1 MRPVGHEAQRASR
14 AESARVDQWL
24 WAVRILKTRS
34 AATEVCR
41 SGRVQVNGHTVKA
54 AAQLK
59 VGDRVEARVHG
70 RDRVLEVVK
79 TISKRVGAPEA
90 STCLVDHSPTPSRPE
105 DLPFVRGRGSGRPT
119 KKDRREMDRLRH

>member
-1 MRPVGHEAQRASR
+1 VQ
-14 AESARVDQWL
+14 SARVDQWL
-24 WAVRILKTRS
+24 WAVRVFKSRS

-41 SGRVQVNGHTVKA
+41 GGHVRVNGNTVKA

-79 TISKRVGAPEA
+79 TVSKRVGAPEA
-90 STCLVDHSPTPSRPE
+90 STCLVDHSPAPSERE
-105 DLPFVRGRGSGRPT
+105 DLAFVRTRGSGRPT
-119 KKDRREMDRLRH
+119 KKDRRELDRLRR